1 MSLYGQFDRFRG
13 TFMISYIGEGFVFS
27 SFRCSFLGVQKS
39 SGGFLFLSLANIKV
53 LPSLLHAARGI
64 LLRIFIVFFIFS
76 PKKVVSFLESTFSK
90 NETQSVNRFF
100 SFFV

>member
-64 LLRIFIVFFIFS
+64 LLRIFIVFFL
-76 PKKVVSFLESTFSK
+76 FLVQRRLFFFWNLLSARTK
-90 NETQSVNRFF
+90 RNR
-100 SFFV
+100 